1 VERWTV
7 KSFSE
12 IAQVLLG
19 VKAVNDLGGIRKLI
33 VGDIPDPGGAI
44 PSTILRDA
52 WQKRRRVASR
62 QTRWAKETVRRRYPM
77 QKHSLARRN
86 K

>member
-1 VERWTV
+1 VSSSSFRRFRPLSSPWSGGTV

-44 PSTILRDA
+44 PEHDPT
-52 WQKRRRVASR
+52 
-62 QTRWAKETVRRRYPM
+62 
-77 QKHSLARRN
+77 
-86 K
+86 